1 MIAKRLYSI
10 SAILARVPSILYAAI
25 YLLSIPAF
33 ALAYQL
39 MPFSFYHGTI
49 QHERSLDEDA
59 DVILRLLRDSI
70 VRQSSARADAPQ
82 MRPDIDSLDLRRLKW
97 TEGTFEASGS
107 LFTTGEKPIFTS
119 FAFAF
124 PARQTTAMH
133 DPTTN
138 AWTYDRIVTVSFPP
152 LPLGFEWLFPP
163 PETAYAS
170 KVLWLRCGTELNNR
184 LAAFDA
190 ARRGFPS
197 RVSSNYGR
205 MLYLSVVTITTL
217 GYGDIV
223 PITPLARFFTGIE
236 ALGGIVLI
244 GLFLNSLA
252 YESPAKRNGA

>member
-1 MIAKRLYSI
+1 MITKRLYLV

-25 YLLSIPAF
+25 YLLSIPVF
-33 ALAYQL
+33 ALVYQW

-49 QHERSLDEDA
+49 QHERSLDADA
-59 DVILRLLRDSI
+59 DVILRMLRESI
-70 VRQSSARADAPQ
+70 VRQSSATTEASQ
-82 MRPDIDSLDLRRLKW
+82 MRPDSSSLDLRRLKW

-107 LFTTGEKPIFTS
+107 LFTSGDKPIFTS
-119 FAFAF
+119 FSFTF

-133 DPTTN
+133 DPKTDK
-138 AWTYDRIVTVSFPP
+138 WTYDRIVIVTFPP
-152 LPLGFEWLFPP
+152 LSLDFESLFPP
-163 PETAYAS
+163 PEALHAA
-170 KVLWLRCGTELNNR
+170 KMLWLHCGTELNNR

-197 RVSSNYGR
+197 KISSNYGR

-223 PITPLARFFTGIE
+223 PITSLARFFTGIE

-252 YESPAKRNGA
+252 YESPEKRNTD